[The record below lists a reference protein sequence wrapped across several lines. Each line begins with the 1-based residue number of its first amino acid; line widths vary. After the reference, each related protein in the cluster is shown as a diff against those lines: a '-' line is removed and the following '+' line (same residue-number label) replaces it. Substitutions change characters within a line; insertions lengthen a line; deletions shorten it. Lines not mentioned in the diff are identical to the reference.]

1 MAYVTD
7 MTKRPVEMLLGL
19 INADNNLGLVEADV
33 EILAPQVQA
42 ADVDGRNT
50 NVQIDLETLPSE
62 VQDDFV
68 TFEYERID
76 LAALFSQIVPEF
88 REVDVPLNENGVPT
102 DSAVFWAEIQ
112 RKFGVAMNDVDF
124 GYSLKSAGIVTISA
138 TVGNLAY
145 TGQYDIVVQNS
156 LETRVD
162 NRQLNGFN
170 APAEEQ
176 PAV

>member
-33 EILAPQVQA
+33 EILAPQTQA

-50 NVQIDLETLPSE
+50 NVQIDLEVLPSE

-76 LAALFSQIVPEF
+76 LATLFGAIAPEF
-88 REVDVPLNENGVPT
+88 REVDVPLNENGVP
-102 DSAVFWAEIQ
+102 AVAADFYAEIL
-112 RKFGVAMNDVDF
+112 RKFGVAMNETDF
-124 GYSLKSAGIVTISA
+124 SYALKSAGVITITA
-138 TVGNLAY
+138 AAGNLAY
-145 TGQYDIVVQNS
+145 IGSFDIAVQSS
-156 LETRVD
+156 LETRVATTV
-162 NRQLNGFN
+162 LNGFT
-170 APAEEQ
+170 APA
-176 PAV
+176 AA